1 MIEKLKATIAEL
13 ESELA
18 EIETLDP
25 ETKRLLETAAADISA
40 ALADKSNAAEAL
52 PPVSESVAKDG
63 VPQEGDSPLLDAA
76 ASFEASHPQL
86 AGIVR
91 RLVDAM
97 GQIGI

>member
-40 ALADKSNAAEAL
+40 ALADKSNAEAL